1 MVLCG
6 LSFSG
11 KSTVAS
17 ELAVRLP
24 AEVVGFDAINAERG
38 LSSGQGVALEEW
50 VKTKEIAHAR
60 ARASLAAGRSVVIDD
75 TSSPAFLRDEWR
87 AVAAGAGV
95 AMVLVFVR
103 LDREEQR
110 ARIAANRASGDRAD
124 VLDAVLEEHLAGFE
138 PPSDAE
144 AALTFAGAD
153 SHSSEALDALLVRIR
168 SRAAES
174 SVARIERREPSGE

>member
-1 MVLCG
+1 MRAVVLRQ
-6 LSFSG
+6 
-11 KSTVAS
+11 
-17 ELAVRLP
+17 EHRR
-24 AEVVGFDAINAERG
+24 ER
-38 LSSGQGVALEEW
+38 
-50 VKTKEIAHAR
+50 
-60 ARASLAAGRSVVIDD
+60 AGR
-75 TSSPAFLRDEWR
+75 PA
-87 AVAAGAGV
+87 A
-95 AMVLVFVR
+95 
-103 LDREEQR
+103 
-110 ARIAANRASGDRAD
+110 AANRASGDRAG